1 MGFHKRNIKVH
12 RVVNNKG
19 RPAVKI
25 KHSHKIKKP
34 TKHLIQEKRNNI
46 VRAVKGSKPV
56 IINRSNSKSYVD
68 PKINSIKNVGVGRI
82 LVMIACGPSVNEVDF
97 KFVNSSSIDV
107 MVINKPYEPVWPPKY
122 WAFCDDSQR
131 NRNLDKFRSYKGI
144 IINSNGVR
152 ENTGQ
157 IVIKMKHGCSFSHNL
172 NDGYVVG
179 RSSVYANMQV
189 AQWMNYDKIFIFG
202 VDMTDVGGKLHHYGV
217 NPDVKPDIRKSR
229 FANEATYY
237 DKMAEDLPE
246 SIKKKYYF
254 CSSYN
259 PFGFVNKF
267 NKLDHKTA
275 GEFII
280 KMLVSEGYDKKVT

>member
-1 MGFHKRNIKVH
+1 MGFHRRNIKVH
-12 RVVNNKG
+12 RVINKG

-25 KHSHKIKKP
+25 KNHCIKKP
-34 TKHLIQEKRNNI
+34 NKAKITVQQKRDNI

-56 IINRSNSKSYVD
+56 IINRNGKTYVD

-82 LVMIACGPSVNEVDF
+82 LVMIACGPSVKEVDF
-97 KFVNSSSIDV
+97 SFTEHPLVDV
-107 MVINKPYEPVWPPKY
+107 MVINKPYKPVWPSKY

-131 NRNLDKFRSYKGI
+131 NRNLDEFKSYKGI

-152 ENTGQ
+152 ENIGQ
-157 IVIKMKHGCSFSHNL
+157 IVIKMKHGKSFSHNL

-202 VDMTDVGGKLHHYGV
+202 VDMAEVGGKLHHYGV
-217 NPDVKPDIRKSR
+217 NPDVKPEIRKTR

-237 DKMAEDLPE
+237 DKMAEELPE
-246 SIKKKYYF
+246 SIKKKFYF

-259 PFGFVNKF
+259 PFEFVSKF
-267 NKLDHKTA
+267 NKLDHKMA
-275 GEFII
+275 VEFITE
-280 KMLVSEGYDKKVT
+280 MLVSERYEAT